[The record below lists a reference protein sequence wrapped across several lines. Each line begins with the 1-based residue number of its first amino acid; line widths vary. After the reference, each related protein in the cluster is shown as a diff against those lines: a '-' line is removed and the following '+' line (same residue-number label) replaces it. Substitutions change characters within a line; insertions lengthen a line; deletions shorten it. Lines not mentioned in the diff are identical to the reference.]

1 MGKAKGR
8 HKVEHLTAAFCKNA
22 KPGRHTDGRGLYLVV
37 EPTGAKRWMQ
47 RFQMDKK
54 RQDIGLGPYP
64 AVGLADARA
73 KAQANRE
80 MIERGLN
87 PIDEKK
93 AAAGVAQALKER
105 PTFQDAVDSY
115 LGSKLAEFRNAKHR
129 QQWRNTLDQYAGPAF
144 GRKPVDEID
153 TADVLACLKPIW
165 LTTTETARRLRGR
178 IEAVLQAA
186 AVAGHRKG
194 ENPARW
200 RHHLELL
207 LPRPSKVA
215 IKENQPSVPLK
226 EVQRWFGEV
235 KRRDG
240 MGARAL
246 EFLALTWCRSG
257 EVRGALW
264 SEIDLE
270 RAVWTVPALRMK
282 ASREHR
288 VPLSHAAID
297 LLKRLPKYAGTDLI
311 FPAPR
316 GGQLSDMTLSAVM
329 KRIHDAAEYDK
340 KHTGGGFFDE
350 RNGRPAVPHGLR
362 STARD
367 WAAEMTSYPGDLA
380 EMALAHK
387 IPNAVEAAYRRGDM
401 LEKRR
406 EMMEVWA
413 NFLQPET
420 AVPKVFPIRTPAAN
434 VG

>member
-8 HKVEHLTAAFCKNA
+8 HKVEHLTAAFCKSA

-73 KAQANRE
+73 KAHANRE

-87 PIDEKK
+87 PVTEKQK
-93 AAAGVAQALKER
+93 AAEALKLEKAR
-105 PTFQDAVDSY
+105 QTFQEAVDSY
-115 LGSKLAEFRNAKHR
+115 LSLKLVAFRNAKHR
-129 QQWRNTLDQYAGPAF
+129 QQWRNTLEQYTYPVF
-144 GRKPVDEID
+144 GKKPVDEVD
-153 TADVLACLKPIW
+153 TDDVVRALRPIW
-165 LTTTETARRLRGR
+165 LTKTETARRLRGR
-178 IEAVLQAA
+178 IEAVLNAA
-186 AVAGHRKG
+186 KVAGQRTG

-200 RHHLELL
+200 RGHLSEV
-207 LPRPSKVA
+207 LPSPKKIVVS
-215 IKENQPSVPLK
+215 ENQPSVTLK
-226 EVQRWFGEV
+226 DVQRWFGDL

-257 EVRGALW
+257 EVRGAQW
-264 SEIDLE
+264 AEVDLD
-270 RAVWTVPALRMK
+270 RAVWTVPAQRMK

-288 VPLSHAAID
+288 VPLSQAAIR
-297 LLKRLPKYAGTDLI
+297 LLECLPRYADTNLI

-329 KRIHDAAEYDK
+329 KRIHETAEYDK
-340 KHTGGGFFDE
+340 MLTGGGFFDE

-367 WAAEMTSYPGDLA
+367 WAAEMTSFPGDLA
-380 EMALAHK
+380 ELALAHK
-387 IPNAVEAAYRRGDM
+387 ISNAVEAAYRRGDM

-406 EMMEVWA
+406 EMMEAWS
-413 NFLQPET
+413 NFLSPTRESE
-420 AVPKVFPIRTPAAN
+420 KVVPIRR
-434 VG
+434 